1 MAGII
6 RRVVNRLILL
16 LVLLGML
23 GIPVTP
29 PPVGVLPPLWEEAG
43 DLRGLKSFA
52 AAVEV
57 YEEIALLSPRDPEPL
72 LAIGEIYLTQ
82 HRWPLAE
89 DAFNRALAR
98 EGGNGRAL
106 AGLASARWEQGD
118 RWRAVT
124 LWETALA
131 HRPDLPGVRVRL
143 ALAYLN
149 LDRPTEAAA
158 TLRDELAETDNPVAH
173 LYLAMMRALD
183 GADGARREL
192 AVIPDDGPAAAVAG
206 RDYLLAALDEAEAA
220 GSAAEA
226 AKSLGLALVQIEE
239 WGLARAALERALTLD
254 PSDAEA
260 MAYLGHAEAQLDRP
274 AFAHLSAAVA
284 AQADWPLGH
293 YLLGLYYLKQEAYEF
308 AAEEFRATLRLDA
321 DNAQAQVD
329 LARAYI
335 GLGQYLTAE
344 EMLVKAVEAEPED
357 LSFHMALVH
366 FYADHVFR
374 VADRGLAAAQ
384 AAADLAPDDPHARD
398 MLGWTY
404 FLAGDARR
412 ALLHLDSALRLEPE
426 LVSAHYHLGV
436 VRSVL
441 GEEEAAHFAF
451 LRSIDLDTGGFY
463 RDRALKAVD
472 SRR

>member
-1 MAGII
+1 MAGTSGQVINKFI
-6 RRVVNRLILL
+6 L
-16 LVLLGML
+16 LVLLVGLLWM
-23 GIPVTP
+23 PVVP
-29 PPVGVLPPLWEEAG
+29 PPVGAIPPLWAEAA
-43 DLRGLKSFA
+43 DLRALKSYA
-52 AAVEV
+52 AAVEA
-57 YEEIALLSPRDPEPL
+57 YEEIALFSPRDPEPL
-72 LAIGEIYLTQ
+72 LAIGEIYLIQ

-98 EGGNGRAL
+98 DGGNGRAL

-124 LWETALA
+124 LWEAALA
-131 HRPDLPGVRVRL
+131 HESDLPGVRVRL
-143 ALAYLN
+143 ALAYLD
-149 LDRPTEAAA
+149 LGRLTEAAA
-158 TLRDELAETDNPVAH
+158 MLRDELAWANNPVAH
-173 LYLAMMRALD
+173 LYLAMMQALD
-183 GADGARREL
+183 DADGARREL
-192 AVIPDDGPAAAVAG
+192 AAIPDGGPAAVVAA

-260 MAYLGHAEAQLDRP
+260 MAYLGHAEAQLGRP

-284 AQADWPLGH
+284 AQADWPLGR

-321 DNAQAQVD
+321 DNAQARVD
-329 LARAYI
+329 LARAYV

-374 VADRGLAAAQ
+374 VADRGLAAAH

-436 VRSVL
+436 VRSAL

-451 LRSIDLDTGGFY
+451 SRAIDLDTGGFY
-463 RDRALKAVD
+463 RDRAQKAVD